1 MNNSFN
7 RKELKNISRKFRGC
21 CSRVLNSDFNDFD
34 NNLKRF
40 VLLLEEEKIIQDFI
54 NSKCIDKEYN
64 IQEEVDNV
72 SNSYGQYIFD
82 SYLNEDDEIAYT
94 YKILKYI
101 TENNVCFRSYAMGY
115 TLSKKYQDMVKGFAE
130 RVLLPFIN
138 YVDEYLERIFIEMG
152 LDENNT
158 YNITINGNQINIS
171 KDKSILNATQ
181 TNNDISKLITE
192 LKDILNENDID
203 ESIKNEIIENA
214 EGIQEELMTTNPR
227 KGRLKSFLSGLK
239 NNVKLLPDSIEVS
252 ANIATIINFVTP
264 FIQ

>member
-1 MNNSFN
+1 MNYSFN

-21 CSRVLNSDFNDFD
+21 CNRVLNSDFNDFD

-115 TLSKKYQDMVKGFAE
+115 THSKKYQDMVEGFSE

-138 YVDEYLERIFIEMG
+138 YIDEYYCL
-152 LDENNT
+152 
-158 YNITINGNQINIS
+158 
-171 KDKSILNATQ
+171 ILNQ
-181 TNNDISKLITE
+181 NH
-192 LKDILNENDID
+192 
-203 ESIKNEIIENA
+203 
-214 EGIQEELMTTNPR
+214 
-227 KGRLKSFLSGLK
+227 
-239 NNVKLLPDSIEVS
+239 
-252 ANIATIINFVTP
+252 
-264 FIQ
+264 